1 MDFPNVDVSESV
13 DQSGFSAL
21 TPPVQIPQINADQRR
36 LERHNAWVGTKN
48 RVRSRVQCS
57 SSNSIRG
64 HNWIVLWIVAHDG
77 SLDRVALTHSE
88 IGVEAPLRGASTH
101 DLEGYFESPAAPG
114 FQNNLFFCSGTKKW
128 GLAPLMETLT
138 FSVVSGVAI
147 AIPLTRPLHSQDRS
161 PSVRV
166 RSQF

>member
-101 DLEGYFESPAAPG
+101 DLEVILKAPQRRA
-114 FQNNLFFCSGTKKW
+114 FKITY
-128 GLAPLMETLT
+128 
-138 FSVVSGVAI
+138 FSVLARKNGV
-147 AIPLTRPLHSQDRS
+147 
-161 PSVRV
+161 
-166 RSQF
+166 